1 MPIIIDIVDK
11 AISIVAK
18 RNSGK
23 SYLLRYLVKK
33 QSHKFNKIFVICPT
47 DSINSFVVQLPI
59 NRVFLMNLM
68 KIGQIN

>member
-1 MPIIIDIVDK
+1 MPINIDIVDK

-33 QSHKFNKIFVICPT
+33 QVNKFNKIFVICP
-47 DSINSFVVQLPI
+47 ILIEFIKNARFVCNCTI
-59 NRVFLMNLM
+59 E
-68 KIGQIN
+68 

>member
-1 MPIIIDIVDK
+1 MPINIDIVDK

-33 QSHKFNKIFVICPT
+33 QSNEFNKIFVICPT
-47 DSINSFVVQLPI
+47 DLINSFYSTI
-59 NRVFLMNLM
+59 SEKSCIFNEFNENLS
-68 KIGQIN
+68 

>member
-1 MPIIIDIVDK
+1 MPINIDIVDK

-33 QSHKFNKIFVICPT
+33 QAHKFNKIFEIGRASCRE
-47 DSINSFVVQLPI
+47 
-59 NRVFLMNLM
+59 RV
-68 KIGQIN
+68 